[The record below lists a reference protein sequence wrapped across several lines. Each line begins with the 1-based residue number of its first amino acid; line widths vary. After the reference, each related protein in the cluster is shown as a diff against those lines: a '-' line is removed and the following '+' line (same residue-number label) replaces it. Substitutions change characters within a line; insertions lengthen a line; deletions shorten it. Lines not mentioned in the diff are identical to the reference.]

1 MAGYNVK
8 VTGKSGTVYNLSDKD
23 FADNYDKYVEG
34 SPGAKVTMYDTD
46 GKEQSVG
53 IENAKAMYGEGYTY
67 WQGQKNPHATKAK
80 TRAEKAQAKTQASS
94 PAATVAEK
102 ARNITNSKPQ
112 QSVAQPVSAPQP
124 QSQPAASAPKAQA
137 QTKTKAQQAPQPTSA
152 PAASPNSDIMSQVEN
167 WQKSHDD
174 IDLSTFTPASPF
186 DKVGKP
192 QQKSKNP
199 TLPDMPSTR
208 ESAQKLQKT
217 LTQSRK
223 KGDTGKVIVNTG
235 TGFEKQNRYYV
246 DQQAKRRAKEF
257 VRDVVTPLADEVEK
271 EVIENAQ
278 WKLGDVTVENSVAP
292 FLADVQQGA
301 LFGMGVGEVAGA
313 TTGGVV
319 GSAPGA
325 AVGAGAGAGLGA
337 LVGGAVGAVKG
348 AYDIYAKQISEK
360 TSPAAVYNALMETKQ
375 MEKYHNAVLGK
386 ITDGKGGYSKE
397 MIEYARR
404 AGVTPEEYAKKYVIP
419 QIAQSVED
427 KYNADM
433 DAEYRVT
440 GLADLVARNLSQG
453 IFGLNAY
460 ATQSAST
467 RAKNQEAIA
476 KAIEERKQA
485 WKSIADDGADVE
497 SDEYHASTA
506 GQIVAGAANVVRD
519 AFGGGFKVGHGVQK
533 VTEAAAGKML
543 QKVSPWVSRFTG
555 SGSVMAESF
564 VASNMRALPQYVRSV
579 VASLPSSAGNIGGYM
594 GFSSALATAEEQE
607 GWTYQ
612 DYVDRVPAATRAK
625 IEQENRRRLIEKQA
639 KVEREGGDPSQVA
652 LDESELYGISGFDK
666 AVAQHWDVIK
676 SFGSGFAEGARFGYW
691 VNLTGNAFNVASM
704 NMRTAIGR
712 GTVRIGGHVGEVA
725 TMVGLDY
732 LSEGDQ
738 INWTQSLTNS
748 VGLKVGLMTGNP
760 AGMKRDVADL
770 YNAAAKVRKHGW
782 SYLFANTGGKK
793 PHLTDYE
800 LNLVAE
806 NLGIK
811 TEDRSRDNIV
821 LDIAKVIDSGNSQ
834 KEAQSY
840 KALFNPQT
848 VPFDVRQKIAY
859 AVFGDVQTFRP
870 LVEKAQVV
878 GDRIEFRAED
888 GELVSVKK
896 LEAGDDVKS
905 LMDQERHVTMQK
917 KLVGN
922 SLNMTREAFEQLV
935 FDAIDSVYNFDETEE
950 SQRDK
955 IKRNILSD
963 IIYGDTRK
971 FNEANIEVL
980 HRAYLD
986 GLRAVADATKDM
998 EDGAGAS
1005 IEIGKAEAEEA
1016 NLASD
1021 QPNIDVVN
1029 DVNDVVASA
1038 ASAANEARENVRK
1051 AFEKLQ
1057 SVSEEKINIFNL
1069 TYDAVE
1075 RLREDGMVEQA
1086 DAMEEYLIAS
1096 DKLTAAENTWRNAIA
1111 RRKAFTDG
1119 VEQNISEAVDTHLE
1133 GVSFFG
1139 YIRPIEGEMSSWVNG
1154 DHVVQ
1159 VTDKE
1164 GNVRYLRN
1172 GDIDENGKIT
1182 SSSGMVTVAN
1192 ENGEIDF
1199 VNPEELTVIENGI
1212 QRKENVAENMK
1223 AWISERIKEE
1233 YGLSVEPAPAEAMQP
1248 GAEAMQ
1254 GDAEAKQPETEAK
1267 QPQEAEINSETVKNE
1282 ETDNKP
1288 AEETLVNQ
1296 GEFPKDSKGKDDY
1309 LADGVTAESALA
1321 RMREKGLAND
1331 EIEQMMQ
1338 NRLKKSKK
1346 PTMGDDEDKFLEA
1359 KNRYNR
1365 EQEIYNGV
1373 LDLLKEESKVEV
1385 APQSVIA
1392 PADGS
1397 VPDMSVDKAS
1407 DARKR
1412 GFRSVSGVRYDRQ
1425 EPVDGVVGKEVEID
1439 FTTSEKPAIGRLKVV
1454 ESDLVQP
1461 SHIGRQRNPL
1471 HFISEAQPKE
1481 RTDAVSDVES
1491 DKIAQNI
1498 SPERIT
1504 TSTNAYG
1511 GAPIINE
1518 RGEVIQGNNRATALR
1533 KMSNIPESRE
1543 KYKQYLMEHA
1553 EEFGMKAEDIAK
1565 MKNPVLVRELK
1576 VSDEEAI
1583 RLGQFKASDLE
1594 TGGIERIDPKSTISK
1609 MSQAQIADTMRRMFD
1624 VGGEGLDD
1632 KTIGSLIDDNG
1643 VGVLKYLRQI
1653 GAITD
1658 TQYQSAF
1665 NRNGVLTEEAKND
1678 LRKLMLQNIFEGG
1691 ADNLPTAFSAMPS
1704 AAQKALAQAMAGDM
1718 RLKESDRLLPEVQKA
1733 IMAVAEIEGSGF
1745 LNGKKGYKEVKQAI
1759 EDLSKQA
1766 DAFTGEPIT
1775 KKYSEL
1781 ELELAARFLTGTQ
1794 KAIKELFAQY
1804 QRDILGEKG
1813 DMFTPSEKLT
1823 KKESVKKTF
1832 DVELKEDNNNDVRG
1846 KIEEGQGDSSEDRLG
1861 GRGQSEEAER
1871 PADGEVETL
1880 TNEQIRNMSDDELL
1894 AFMQKDGN
1902 GDPNKALNMGV
1913 YDEYDSRH
1921 RDEYVDAYEGHLT
1934 KLRDNEVTL
1943 EQAQKRAEELSRDK
1957 AAFATDKR
1965 IDIFAEGDALDDYI
1979 KELKRQERI
1988 SNLSTEELEQRAKFF
2003 EVAAKT
2009 DDELYDNEEYV
2020 AIINELEG
2028 RTNDL
2033 YDRVKDAT
2041 DEQIISALGGDE
2053 MLDAVKDAIEKLRKG
2068 EELGQIETGLLK
2080 AVALAKKEEA
2090 AKTADKANGEKPKA
2104 EVTKLSENGTLVVG
2118 GVPKP
2123 GESNAPKPEEAP
2135 SPVKDVRR
2143 EELKAEFDAAAQ
2155 EAKDALLDFFTK
2167 PHGSDKASAMLIP
2180 VTEGQIKGFT
2190 RTVRAVGKLGYT
2202 AIKLGAYD
2210 FKTWCDRVLE
2220 QMGDFFREKLGWD
2233 EKNISDF
2240 LSEMWEMKFRLG
2252 DEVHTIKEWAESEKA
2267 KLAGD
2272 SAEYA
2277 DRESKKDRFKSVVEK
2292 TLRESLVDESKRIK
2306 SITELRKI
2314 AKECGLENVRDTDL
2328 QEMVELAIVDIARK
2342 FEANKEISPKDRF
2355 DQVKR
2360 LYELQPSL
2368 NQRDTDRI
2376 MMQQYSTPAPM
2387 ALLMGRFVNPDGKA
2401 TSGLE
2406 PSAGNGM
2413 LTIGLPKE
2421 IMHVNEI
2428 DEVRLSN
2435 LQKQGF
2441 KAVTNQDGTL
2451 SFGGKKYKIVVT
2463 NPPFGSTL
2471 PKDYD
2476 GYTISGLEH
2485 QMSINA
2491 LESME
2496 DDGRAAIIIG
2506 GRTEYAQNGAIKG
2519 RDKAFLSYLYQHYDV
2534 VDVINMDGKTL
2545 YARQGTGY
2553 PTRMILINGR
2563 RTGEDALKPHF
2574 PPVFSKARA
2583 ELVRDYDELYKRIE
2597 DDILRNNNN
2606 PERGRTRA
2614 VVEPSDNNNGE
2625 TIKQGDTTGTEGYA
2639 GNANQKPVRL
2649 VRTGGSGQHDTPG
2662 NNRGE
2667 RLGEPGDSTTVQSPE
2682 GEGTDG
2688 GGNGAI
2694 RGGSS
2699 SNGSG
2704 RMELAENGGSPD
2716 GSAGNRGNLHG
2727 GTIPKRT
2734 DGEGESLRESPSRQ
2748 LGEEKISY
2756 VPRSKN
2762 PFSLQAKIPA
2772 EQADQVERRLEALG
2786 DVDAFVTEELGYSSV
2801 EDMWHGS
2808 QDASAQGGLA
2818 AEQVDSVAL
2827 AIQQMKKNDAM
2838 IIGDQTGIGKGRQGA
2853 ALIRWATKQGMQ
2865 PIYFTK
2871 TPDLFSGVYRDL
2883 RDIGSKNLRPF
2894 ILASDSKG
2902 RIIERVDGKDR
2913 VVYDLPSKREQQ
2925 RVLDYLIKNG
2935 KLPPEYDYM
2944 ITTYSQINNGTKDY
2958 EGGKKTDRQ
2967 FGKGK
2972 TAKSVNFNG
2981 QKKRDAIESLA
2992 ANSIVVM
2999 DESHEAGGE
3008 SKTGSYLQYV
3018 TTKAKGIT
3026 FISATFAKRPDNMPL
3041 YALRTAISKADVK
3054 LDELIDAVKRGG
3066 AAFQEVMSKAL
3077 VDAGQMIRR
3086 ERDMTGVTVDWKGIE
3101 DEEVISR
3108 HYKQYDN
3115 IIGLFNEIID
3125 FQRRYVDP
3133 IVIKLN
3139 DDAADEQ
3146 GEVNHTPG
3154 TKDMGINNTPFAS
3167 RTHIIV
3173 RQVLLSLKAEE
3184 GAKFA
3189 VECLKKGE
3197 KPVITLENTNEG
3209 ATKDAIGAFEEN
3221 VEMPDLSVNLKKGL
3235 EGVLRITN
3243 KNARGDRANT
3253 TIPLEMLSDEGRQRY
3268 AEIMEHIENSSSG
3281 LSLSPIDVIR
3291 RYIKDA
3297 GYSVE
3302 ELTGRG
3308 SVLDYNEDGTVKV
3321 VKRDKKLNK
3330 KRASDFNDG
3339 VVDAL
3344 IVNKSACTGIDLHAG
3359 LKFANTN
3366 QRHMI
3371 NVQAQANVNDE
3382 VQMRGRTDRTG
3393 QKQHSRYTYIVSTIP
3408 SEQRLLMM
3416 LKSKLRS
3423 LDANTTSSQKSKF
3436 NEMQVQDVMNKY
3448 GDEVLIQYLSEHL
3461 DTYAKLADPL
3471 KLGENFD
3478 TLSPE
3483 DFVKGA
3489 KRDGEHGGTASRILG
3504 RMALLTVKEQE
3515 AMLDDITELY
3525 TAEINRLNDM
3535 GENDL
3540 EITEMPLRAK
3550 TLDKKVWE
3558 EGAEPAGD
3566 NPFADNT
3573 YVETVEMD
3581 VLKKPMKASEVKAS
3595 QERLLNDRTYEE
3607 YRNEQ
3612 TEKLDKWQEEK
3623 KASLRAEYEERALRT
3638 AEKERE
3644 KYLKAALKNREKSGM
3659 TEQQCEDMADAQ
3671 YKIKYDGVMEK
3682 LDTQLRN
3689 VDIQRRAFD
3698 RVLEQFDTEHV
3709 YVLPSDIYDL
3719 TQIDFGSHFGK
3730 VIGIK
3735 ISNNFSTASSTVTF
3749 ATLDGRRKITVPV
3762 SGMVKNKNGEKSDLF
3777 KWIDINT
3784 KHVQQGIKG
3793 PNAANTLKVLEMSNE
3808 NWDKMTSSATRKKGY
3823 IITGNLLQALVS
3835 TRKQNISGKLISYT
3849 TDTGEIRQGLLM
3861 SDTFDPKSITGTK
3874 PISDAY
3880 FVIAEQRQRV
3890 TSADGDVTIDWRYGD
3905 MYSLR
3910 VPKSVKSGGKY
3921 FQDAE
3926 LLDIV
3931 DDNSFYTRGGGM
3943 FADIRG
3949 EENLKRVLDILSK
3962 KLKVGVQTD
3971 NEGNIN
3977 PNPEVLHR
3985 QSGYTEEQKRRWD
3998 EKENRVMFD
4007 RIKEFANK
4015 TNISDRVELHDST
4028 EGLPEYAKSDKGW
4041 YDPQTGKIHIMVN
4054 NHESREDVMD
4064 TLLHESVAHYGL
4076 RHLFGENFNTFLDE
4090 AYRAADNGIR
4100 EAIDKIA
4107 KDKGLN
4113 TRTATEEYMAELT
4126 KEINF
4131 EKPEVHSWW
4140 QRIKSEFVKML
4151 HKLGFDKAFGNS
4163 IITDDELKYVLW
4175 RSYEN
4180 MKDPKKYK
4188 SLRGKADDI
4197 AKRIE
4202 LGIAT
4207 EQERMVA
4214 RSMEQDQTILHRKL
4228 DAKNAE
4234 DKKRIDDFEKSEK
4247 IKSYRSMQVIDGK
4260 LYPPM
4265 NAAFSGALVEGLKP
4279 GDYDMAE
4286 EHPEL
4291 AKPKKMRDGS
4301 TQYYFDLDKATK
4313 DATGKKA
4320 TAVKGVLYDPYLH
4333 SKNNMLNDQFKSAW
4347 IRPNVVTVELEI
4359 AKDDLNSG
4367 YRAEKAG
4374 LSVGEHEWKPG
4385 TVAKELIKE
4394 GRHDGKLYLTQ
4405 MAKIV
4410 RVVPDAEVAENIA
4423 KMVEGTDIE
4432 IPENVVQPK
4441 LRGELEKLGVKIGAP
4456 EKGVNKTE
4464 QIEQALQAGLEVQ
4477 NTIRLRGGNN
4487 EDVRTQSK
4495 VAEHTPQHIASMRS
4509 AVQSAIDG
4517 LGGKGKVVTSEA
4529 ELDAT
4534 GRRALKKDSNMK
4546 GYYDIATGDVV
4557 VYLPNCESGYDAVKT
4572 VMHEKVGH
4580 EGLRQ
4585 ALGEEG
4591 YRQFYTKLWMSLS
4604 EAERKAISE
4613 KASRRKWDFFGE
4625 AMDETLAEKA
4635 EDFTDE
4641 GHSFIESV
4649 KNALTY
4655 VAAKLGIN
4663 RSLTPRD
4670 VRIALWL
4677 SKNRLTGNEN
4687 NLQYKLAKAAFEAK
4701 VRRYAPKEPTNFDG
4715 FKFTKEDAKAIERA
4729 TNGEY
4734 IPSCLDGVYDSD
4746 GNIRTKVM
4754 SEEEREALDRSL
4766 TPAGRYA
4773 RAKYEDGLKRT
4784 AYLWTEGHQ
4793 NNLASLDIAQN
4804 SIAGGRE
4811 KVKDGENAL
4820 WELNHLGGKDR
4831 TEQDAYERE
4840 YIIPLRRQISRMLP
4854 NLDGKDS
4861 HEKFVALEHYVT
4873 AKSGLERNRAF
4884 AVRDYRDKLL
4894 RKAGRTQAK
4903 ANSLLKQADALQ
4915 AEVDALMDADPEN
4928 ASNKKVEEEKVR
4940 AQAEKALK
4948 EATSLREK
4956 AENFLAEYDKK
4967 RNSLVTDLTA
4977 GKITLRDFYEELDSF
4992 IGETIDKFDVSKADR
5007 SGLSD
5012 SNVFPEWAGEDKGA
5026 YDDNAVIE
5034 HVMEMESRL
5043 GKWAVE
5049 DLWSMI
5055 DKMAKFA
5062 VEKSYVSG
5070 EITKEAKDRANT
5082 MFTWYVPLRGFDAD
5096 TAEDMWNYL
5105 DLDKSGVGRTLMG
5118 AKGRTSASDSPLN
5131 TLMLLGDSAIL
5142 RGNRNVAKQALV
5154 RLVRN
5159 NPNDLI
5165 SEYETW
5171 YKVGEDAEGNT
5182 VLTPSYP
5189 ELTEEMTPK
5198 QIADAIREHEE
5209 NIKEEMEEGIAVYRK
5224 LKDSP
5229 KNMPYRV
5236 LRPKQMAQHFI
5247 NVNINGKPVT
5257 LVVHSHPRVAQAV
5270 NGMLVN
5276 NTRGLGAVKWL
5287 NSQISQL
5294 ATSKSATFIARN
5306 AMRDYEFASLSIAST
5321 ESAAYLGNFQKMY
5334 WQLWGKALGNAVP
5347 GTAIEVGN
5355 MAREAVNKVK
5365 NGEAAE
5371 PAENKSGVVNSMRI
5385 LFKKQRAGELNTRK
5399 KPNGEYENEVEGYF
5413 DEFVKGGGVTGY
5425 VQLAGLDTMKEK
5437 TLDTLDSYFSNSTA
5451 DKVKKMSAKT
5461 IGKVFKTY
5469 FDAIEAVN
5477 EAVENQTRF
5486 SAYYASR
5493 KAGRTRLRATQDA
5506 KNVSV
5511 NFNKTGSGSAVLSM
5525 KFGDSSTWYKA
5536 NRRLAGSTAWF
5547 FKNSMI
5553 FYNAGVQG
5561 MSRTAQMWLNGGKG
5575 TKAKLAGMIGAV
5587 PFMLGASLPYLNGL
5601 SASALDDDDDRKKYG
5616 ENPYLQLPD
5625 YERRHNICLYMGKGR
5640 WFKIPVFIEGSTFFG
5655 LGDIAAGYSFYP
5667 ELLGNKNVGVQVAEA
5682 VTQVSPVDA
5691 FGGSKVGANNVG
5703 GAMLGAVTP
5712 SLMQPTIAMWTNVGW
5727 TGSPISRS
5735 NEWNENDPNWT
5746 KGSEKTQSVYVDIA
5760 HMLNSATG
5768 GKDAADGT
5776 GVTKGAIDLD
5786 PAKMQ
5791 YLVEQYFSSPGK
5803 EIVSYA
5809 DILSSMV
5816 EEDKDVDWGRAP
5828 VLKAVYRDNTP
5839 YNVRNNDITRWYS
5852 YVEDSKKTEHDIRE
5866 FRKHG
5871 SIVDAR
5877 AIMDSKEG
5885 RQLRVIKTYAP
5896 IIKKLKTAKNMATRR
5911 ADANL
5916 IQEKIAALT
5925 AEAMDRI
5932 DEIEKADK
5940 EK

>member
-112 QSVAQPVSAPQP
+112 QSVAQPQVQPAVSAPKP
-124 QSQPAASAPKAQA
+124 QA
-137 QTKTKAQQAPQPTSA
+137 QTQTRLTSLDAGVAVPERPYNPLAPISEQLEQKRQRSKEFLSQPIEEYKAKDKPLTDSA
-152 PAASPNSDIMSQVEN
+152 PRSIARTRRQAEQIATEEANKLATEYNANEKRNETVQDTFDSVLNRLDAEAKEISGNTGFYGEAYELGRQQEAAAHRSPEKIQEAFEKQFEPAFDNYVRNAIFDADGNVSQRIKHGAAKSGISEAEYAERFVIPTIRDQVNASIHGRTLEKYLPKNFVDYSIKKVLTSTLGSLANPESVRGQQMLNEAIMTTQEGGNPHFSVSVKPSFKDEKGEYTWDAFKKGVKNLDADDMGRLGMRLSGDAISFLADSPLFTVGGGLGSVSLKVGGKIVGRFTPKASWLFNSAIENAGGNLNGAATLFAKGLTKMDRVKIATRTAVQSGISGSANMGSFMATSGAVSEMCANPDATMSSIGSAYLSGLGKGVWTGVGLGVASP
-167 WQKSHDD
+167 
-174 IDLSTFTPASPF
+174 LSVGM
-186 DKVGKP
+186 KVGAK
-192 QQKSKNP
+192 
-199 TLPDMPSTR
+199 TR
-208 ESAQKLQKT
+208 LAKMGAEVGGIGLEIGSMTGLNIAHSRFVEGKEITPVSSLDELREMAFMVGAMKLQKAVGEPADFARKVAHLTSKSDPIALSTAEVNFLRNHENGKRLMDMVLEQKWDGKRTT
-217 LTQSRK
+217 LASRNTNGNVAKLKEVGGLIADKTIPWEIRQKMALTFFNMAEVSGRPNYASFSVKGKEVTLEAYDGTPIAVREYRDAEDLKRIISEEVDKSVYSGAKGMYGAMSLDCNTTHDENGAYPEYIKDASLRMAAEAFRQADGTFSINGKSYTLDEAMAALDENGEQHEMYK
-223 KGDTGKVIVNTG
+223 KISDMEGFNPVNG
-235 TGFEKQNRYYV
+235 LLYMF
-246 DQQAKRRAKEF
+246 
-257 VRDVVTPLADEVEK
+257 ADETGSNIADIHKAIEK
-271 EVIENAQ
+271 SDKPHTLLDSERVLLTRLNEYLKDFSARASEG
-278 WKLGDVTVENSVAP
+278 K
-292 FLADVQQGA
+292 
-301 LFGMGVGEVAGA
+301 
-313 TTGGVV
+313 
-319 GSAPGA
+319 SAPEASAEQGNA
-325 AVGAGAGAGLGA
+325 
-337 LVGGAVGAVKG
+337 
-348 AYDIYAKQISEK
+348 DSERANL
-360 TSPAAVYNALMETKQ
+360 TSDEPNTEVVAEVN
-375 MEKYHNAVLGK
+375 NAV
-386 ITDGKGGYSKE
+386 TE
-397 MIEYARR
+397 A
-404 AGVTPEEYAKKYVIP
+404 T
-419 QIAQSVED
+419 
-427 KYNADM
+427 
-433 DAEYRVT
+433 
-440 GLADLVARNLSQG
+440 
-453 IFGLNAY
+453 NAY
-460 ATQSAST
+460 AKANEEYYAAESALRNFEELNGKESFT
-467 RAKNQEAIA
+467 YQDVEELRNNGYVEAADAVENYLRATDNAIA
-476 KAIEERKQA
+476 AQNTFNNATIRKQA
-485 WKSIADDGADVE
+485 
-497 SDEYHASTA
+497 
-506 GQIVAGAANVVRD
+506 
-519 AFGGGFKVGHGVQK
+519 
-533 VTEAAAGKML
+533 
-543 QKVSPWVSRFTG
+543 
-555 SGSVMAESF
+555 
-564 VASNMRALPQYVRSV
+564 
-579 VASLPSSAGNIGGYM
+579 
-594 GFSSALATAEEQE
+594 
-607 GWTYQ
+607 
-612 DYVDRVPAATRAK
+612 
-625 IEQENRRRLIEKQA
+625 
-639 KVEREGGDPSQVA
+639 
-652 LDESELYGISGFDK
+652 
-666 AVAQHWDVIK
+666 
-676 SFGSGFAEGARFGYW
+676 
-691 VNLTGNAFNVASM
+691 
-704 NMRTAIGR
+704 
-712 GTVRIGGHVGEVA
+712 
-725 TMVGLDY
+725 
-732 LSEGDQ
+732 
-738 INWTQSLTNS
+738 
-748 VGLKVGLMTGNP
+748 
-760 AGMKRDVADL
+760 
-770 YNAAAKVRKHGW
+770 
-782 SYLFANTGGKK
+782 
-793 PHLTDYE
+793 
-800 LNLVAE
+800 
-806 NLGIK
+806 
-811 TEDRSRDNIV
+811 
-821 LDIAKVIDSGNSQ
+821 
-834 KEAQSY
+834 
-840 KALFNPQT
+840 
-848 VPFDVRQKIAY
+848 
-859 AVFGDVQTFRP
+859 
-870 LVEKAQVV
+870 
-878 GDRIEFRAED
+878 
-888 GELVSVKK
+888 
-896 LEAGDDVKS
+896 
-905 LMDQERHVTMQK
+905 
-917 KLVGN
+917 
-922 SLNMTREAFEQLV
+922 FEQGV
-935 FDAIDSVYNFDETEE
+935 
-950 SQRDK
+950 DK
-955 IKRNILSD
+955 R
-963 IIYGDTRK
+963 
-971 FNEANIEVL
+971 
-980 HRAYLD
+980 
-986 GLRAVADATKDM
+986 
-998 EDGAGAS
+998 
-1005 IEIGKAEAEEA
+1005 
-1016 NLASD
+1016 
-1021 QPNIDVVN
+1021 
-1029 DVNDVVASA
+1029 
-1038 ASAANEARENVRK
+1038 
-1051 AFEKLQ
+1051 
-1057 SVSEEKINIFNL
+1057 
-1069 TYDAVE
+1069 
-1075 RLREDGMVEQA
+1075 
-1086 DAMEEYLIAS
+1086 
-1096 DKLTAAENTWRNAIA
+1096 
-1111 RRKAFTDG
+1111 
-1119 VEQNISEAVDTHLE
+1119 ISEAVDIHFAGIAFSGRIKTDESPE
-1133 GVSFFG
+1133 GA
-1139 YIRPIEGEMSSWVNG
+1139 EVNG
-1154 DHVVQ
+1154 DHVVT
-1159 VTDKE
+1159 VTDNE
-1164 GNVRYLRN
+1164 GNVRYLR
-1172 GDIDENGKIT
+1172 GGVVEPDGKIT
-1182 SSSGMVTVAN
+1182 SESGMVVVVN
-1192 ENGEIDF
+1192 ENGEMDYK
-1199 VNPEELTVIENGI
+1199 NAEELQVVENGI
-1212 QRKENVAENMK
+1212 L
-1223 AWISERIKEE
+1223 SKEE
-1233 YGLSVEPAPAEAMQP
+1233 VAPSMKEWIKQAIANEYGVGVEQAPREAEPAPAEAKQP
-1248 GAEAMQ
+1248 SAEAKQ
-1254 GDAEAKQPETEAK
+1254 GDAEAKQP
-1267 QPQEAEINSETVKNE
+1267 QEEINSETVKNE

-1321 RMREKGLAND
+1321 RMREKGLEND

-1373 LDLLKEESKVEV
+1373 LDLLKGENKVEV
-1385 APQSVIA
+1385 APQSVIT

-1454 ESDLVQP
+1454 ESNLVQP
-1461 SHIGRQRNPL
+1461 SHVGRQRNPL

-1533 KMSNIPESRE
+1533 KMANIPESRE

-1632 KTIGSLIDDNG
+1632 KTIGALIDDNG

-1665 NRNGVLTEEAKND
+1665 NRNGNLTEEAKND

-1766 DAFTGEPIT
+1766 DAFAGEPIT

-1861 GRGQSEEAER
+1861 GRGQAEGPER
-1871 PADGEVETL
+1871 PADGEVEVSFKDANVGDVFDNRAGL
-1880 TNEQIRNMSDDELL
+1880 TATVTKKLDGDSEAIQIRWEKSDNIGRKTRDIKILNPSNFEKWMRENNMRRFEEPIPDVEE
-1894 AFMQKDGN
+1894 
-1902 GDPNKALNMGV
+1902 P
-1913 YDEYDSRH
+1913 
-1921 RDEYVDAYEGHLT
+1921 T
-1934 KLRDNEVTL
+1934 KP
-1943 EQAQKRAEELSRDK
+1943 K
-1957 AAFATDKR
+1957 TD
-1965 IDIFAEGDALDDYI
+1965 I
-1979 KELKRQERI
+1979 K
-1988 SNLSTEELEQRAKFF
+1988 SLSTEELEKRAKFF

-2020 AIINELEG
+2020 DIINELEG

-2090 AKTADKANGEKPKA
+2090 AKTADKTNGEKPKA
-2104 EVTKLSENGTLVVG
+2104 GVTKLSENGTLVVG
-2118 GVPKP
+2118 GVPKQ
-2123 GESNAPKPEEAP
+2123 EEAP
-2135 SPVKDVRR
+2135 SPAKDVRR

-2563 RTGEDALKPHF
+2563 RTGEDALNPHF

-2597 DDILRNNNN
+2597 DDIPRNKDKSAGIRNGESGKGDRGNDRTDVAPADDKRVSGVRTTGRSEQPKSVATGGDLFSQPVGGRSIDSSKKVEGSGN
-2606 PERGRTRA
+2606 AKGAGNDGVDKQPTPDNRGGQQPSEASRTATDESGQGNTRVPER
-2614 VVEPSDNNNGE
+2614 PDN
-2625 TIKQGDTTGTEGYA
+2625 TQRPI
-2639 GNANQKPVRL
+2639 
-2649 VRTGGSGQHDTPG
+2649 
-2662 NNRGE
+2662 
-2667 RLGEPGDSTTVQSPE
+2667 
-2682 GEGTDG
+2682 
-2688 GGNGAI
+2688 GGNGEPV
-2694 RGGSS
+2694 G
-2699 SNGSG
+2699 NGQ
-2704 RMELAENGGSPD
+2704 RRTDA
-2716 GSAGNRGNLHG
+2716 AQ
-2727 GTIPKRT
+2727 PKRGLGT
-2734 DGEGESLRESPSRQ
+2734 EKVPYRQ
-2748 LGEEKISY
+2748 QS
-2756 VPRSKN
+2756 SN
-2762 PFSLQAKIPA
+2762 PFSLHSLMPA
-2772 EQADQVERRLEALG
+2772 EQADQVKAKLEELG
-2786 DVDAFVTEELGYSSV
+2786 DVDAFVTNELGYSSV
-2801 EDMWHGS
+2801 EEMH
-2808 QDASAQGGLA
+2808 AGLA

-2827 AIQQMKKNDAM
+2827 AIHQMNNGSAF
-2838 IIGDQTGIGKGRQGA
+2838 IIGDQTGIGKGRQAA
-2853 ALIRWATKQGMQ
+2853 ALIRYGVKKGGCPVFITVKKG
-2865 PIYFTK
+2865 
-2871 TPDLFSGVYRDL
+2871 LFSDMYRDL
-2883 RDIGSKNLRPF
+2883 CDIGSPELRPF
-2894 ILASDSKG
+2894 IWSADDKEHSANVTDANGNTIFARPNEK
-2902 RIIERVDGKDR
+2902 EQKR
-2913 VVYDLPSKREQQ
+2913 VV
-2925 RVLDYLIKNG
+2925 DYINKHG
-2935 KLPPEYDYM
+2935 KLPPEYDYVV
-2944 ITTYSQINNGTKDY
+2944 TTYDSFKSGTKEY
-2958 EGGKKTDRQ
+2958 ENGEKKDRKFGKKQNPNNSTY
-2967 FGKGK
+2967 K
-2972 TAKSVNFNG
+2972 NG
-2981 QKKRDAIESLA
+2981 QAKRDALEALA
-2992 ANSIVVM
+2992 KNSYVIM
-2999 DESHEAGGE
+2999 DESHNAGGE
-3008 SKTGSYLQYV
+3008 GSNVSGYLQYI
-3018 TTKAKGIT
+3018 TAKAKGTT
-3026 FISATFAKRPDNMPL
+3026 FLSATFAKRPGNMPI
-3041 YALRTAISKADVK
+3041 YSLRTAISKAGVAIGD
-3054 LDELIDAVKRGG
+3054 LIDAVKRGG
-3066 AAFQEVMSKAL
+3066 ATFQEIMSKAL
-3077 VDAGQMIRR
+3077 TEAGQMIRR
-3086 ERDMTGVTVDWKGIE
+3086 ERDMTGVTIDWRGIE
-3101 DEEVISR
+3101 DEEVIQKQR
-3108 HYKQYDN
+3108 EQYDTV
-3115 IIGLFNEIID
+3115 IGLFNEIID
-3125 FQRRYVDP
+3125 FQKRYVDP
-3133 IVIKLN
+3133 IVNELN
-3139 DDAADEQ
+3139 DEAADVM

-3154 TKDMGINNTPFAS
+3154 TRDMGINNTPFAS
-3167 RTHIIV
+3167 RTYNIV
-3173 RQVLLSLKAEE
+3173 QQVLLSLKAEE
-3184 GAKFA
+3184 SAKRAIEHMKQGRKA
-3189 VECLKKGE
+3189 VIA
-3197 KPVITLENTNEG
+3197 VANTNEG
-3209 ATKDAIGAFEEN
+3209 AAGLASNMGEDM
-3221 VEMPDLSVNLKKGL
+3221 EMPDLSVNLKKGL

-3243 KNARGDRANT
+3243 KNASGDRTNT
-3253 TIPLEMLSDEGRQRY
+3253 TIPLERLSDEARQRY
-3268 AEIMEHIENSSSG
+3268 AEIMEHIESASSG
-3281 LSLSPIDVIR
+3281 LSLSPIDVMKNELR
-3291 RYIKDA
+3291 KA
-3297 GYSVE
+3297 GYKVG
-3302 ELTGRG
+3302 ELTGRTAEF
-3308 SVLDYNEDGTVKV
+3308 VYNEDGTVRR
-3321 VKRDKKLNK
+3321 VKRTDTDKKK
-3330 KRASDFNDG
+3330 IAAQFNNG
-3339 VVDAL
+3339 ELDAL
-3344 IVNKSACTGIDLHAG
+3344 ILNRSAGTGISLHASS
-3359 LKFANTN
+3359 KFKD
-3366 QRHMI
+3366 QRPRIMI
-3371 NVQAQANVNDE
+3371 VAQAQGDVNDE
-3382 VQMRGRTDRTG
+3382 VQIRGRIDRTG
-3393 QKQHSRYTYIVSTIP
+3393 QVARGMYEYVVSNIP

-3448 GDEVLIQYLSEHL
+3448 GDEVLIQYLAEHP

-3471 KLGENFD
+3471 KLGEGFEI
-3478 TLSPE
+3478 LSPE

-3489 KRDGEHGGTASRILG
+3489 QKADGDGATASKILG

-3515 AMLDDITELY
+3515 AILDDITELY

-3558 EGAEPAGD
+3558 EGAEPSSG

-3581 VLKKPMKASEVKAS
+3581 ILKKPMKASEVKAS
-3595 QERLLNDRTYEE
+3595 QERLLNGRTYEE

-3612 TEKLDKWQEEK
+3612 TKKLDKWQKEK

-3784 KHVQQGIKG
+3784 KHTQQGIKG

-3835 TRKQNISGKLISYT
+3835 TKQQNIGGKLISYT
-3849 TDTGEIRQGLLM
+3849 TDTGEVRQGLLM
-3861 SDTFDPKSITGTK
+3861 SDTFDPKSVTGTK

-3977 PNPEVLHR
+3977 PNPDVLHR

-4007 RIKEFANK
+4007 RIKEFADK
-4015 TNISDRVELHDST
+4015 TNISDRVELHDSAD
-4028 EGLPEYAKSDKGW
+4028 GLPEYAKSDKGW
-4041 YDPQTGKIHIMVN
+4041 FDPQTGKIHIMIN
-4054 NHESREDVMD
+4054 NHESREDVMH

-4126 KEINF
+4126 REINF

-4140 QRIKSEFVKML
+4140 ERIKSEFVKML
-4151 HKLGFDKAFGNS
+4151 HKLGDGFG
-4163 IITDDELKYVLW
+4163 IKITDDELKYVLW

-4180 MKDPKKYK
+4180 MKDPKRYK

-4228 DAKNAE
+4228 DVKNAE

-4385 TVAKELIKE
+4385 TVAKDLIKE

-4423 KMVEGTDIE
+4423 KMVEGTGIE

-4441 LRGELEKLGVKIGAP
+4441 LRAELEKLGVKIGAP

-4477 NTIRLRGGNN
+4477 NTIRLRGGSN
-4487 EDVRTQSK
+4487 EDVRSQNK
-4495 VAEHTPQHIASMRS
+4495 VAEHTPQHIATMRS

-4517 LGGKGKVVTSEA
+4517 LGGKGKVVTSEP

-4580 EGLRQ
+4580 EGLRR

-4591 YRQFYTKLWMSLS
+4591 YKQFYTKLWMSLS

-4613 KASRRKWDFFGE
+4613 KASRRNWDFFGE

-4649 KNALTY
+4649 KDALTY

-4687 NLQYKLAKAAFEAK
+4687 NLQYKLAKAAFEAR

-4715 FKFTKEDAKAIERA
+4715 FKFTKDDAKAIERA
-4729 TNGEY
+4729 TNGDY

-4746 GNIRTKVM
+4746 GNIRTRVM
-4754 SEEEREALDRSL
+4754 SEEDREALDRSL

-4773 RAKYEDGLKRT
+4773 RTKYEDGLKRA
-4784 AYLWTEGHQ
+4784 AYLWIEGHQ

-4820 WELNHLGGKDR
+4820 WELNHLGGKDKA
-4831 TEQDAYERE
+4831 EQDAYERE
-4840 YIIPLRRQISRMLP
+4840 HILPMTRQIMRMLP

-4940 AQAEKALK
+4940 AQAEKAQK
-4948 EATSLREK
+4948 EATNLREK

-5012 SNVFPEWAGEDKGA
+5012 GNVFPEWAGEDKGT
-5026 YDDNAVIE
+5026 YDDSAVIE

-5055 DKMAKFA
+5055 DKTAKFA
-5062 VEKSYVSG
+5062 IEKSYVSG

-5105 DLDKSGVGRTLMG
+5105 DVDKSGVGRTLMG

-5142 RGNRNVAKQALV
+5142 RGNRNMAKQALV

-5159 NPNDLI
+5159 NPNNLI

-5171 YKVGEDAEGNT
+5171 HKVGEDAAGNT

-5209 NIKEEMEEGIAVYRK
+5209 NIKEEMEEGVAVYRK

-5371 PAENKSGVVNSMRI
+5371 PTENKSGVVNSMRI

-5493 KAGRTRLRATQDA
+5493 KVGRTRLRATQDA

-5601 SASALDDDDDRKKYG
+5601 MASAVDDDDDRKKYG